1 MSKPRISYVDPST
14 INDPAMI
21 AEFERCAREG
31 TPRPESQAIRAHV
44 PATFWSFANTWR
56 DVFKNGVADH
66 KIKELCRIY
75 VSRSVLCE
83 FCGNQRSIKAAKS
96 GLKED
101 DYSDLINFESSTRYD
116 ERQKAAL
123 AYAEAITWDLPATD
137 ELWDRLHKH
146 FSEPEL
152 VEIGYFVAITMGQQR
167 WLRTLNIEHHQIL
180 AGTDASMAP
189 GFEIIGRTSAFETGR
204 RLLGQDQHQTRKT
217 GCRVTSQTT
226 MKSAIRPAPA
236 SQAAKAEPRIRV
248 RGLGKHYGSLEV
260 FRNIDFEVGER
271 EIVAIVGPS
280 GCGKT
285 TLLRCIDGL
294 LPHDAGEIWVGTE
307 RVTEPIAGVAMV
319 FQHFGLFPWKTVFEN
334 VAYGLRMA
342 GAPKADIAHKVPEF
356 IKLVGLTGFENAFPY
371 QMSGGMQQRCGLA
384 RALAVEPNVLLM
396 DEPFAAVDAQTRE
409 ILQFELLRIWEQRP
423 TAMIFVTH
431 SIEEAVLL
439 GHRVIVLK
447 GRPSSIHETITIDL
461 PHPRTRETLREPR
474 FAELRERVWGTLMR
488 EAREAEFQLER

>member
-1 MSKPRISYVDPST
+1 MDALAEVISSVRSPGKQSGPSTVSKLRRNRCPYGIIAATCAPSGQPRRRPEARDNISGRMLQMSKPRISYIDPST
-14 INDPAMI
+14 IKDPAMI
-21 AEFERCAREG
+21 TEFERCAREG

-83 FCGNQRSIKAAKS
+83 FCGNQRSIKAAKA

-189 GFEIIGRTSAFETGR
+189 GFETADALKRSKEAEDYWARINGKPS
-204 RLLGQDQHQTRKT
+204 K
-217 GCRVTSQTT
+217 
-226 MKSAIRPAPA
+226 
-236 SQAAKAEPRIRV
+236 QAAE
-248 RGLGKHYGSLEV
+248 
-260 FRNIDFEVGER
+260 
-271 EIVAIVGPS
+271 
-280 GCGKT
+280 
-285 TLLRCIDGL
+285 
-294 LPHDAGEIWVGTE
+294 
-307 RVTEPIAGVAMV
+307 
-319 FQHFGLFPWKTVFEN
+319 
-334 VAYGLRMA
+334 
-342 GAPKADIAHKVPEF
+342 
-356 IKLVGLTGFENAFPY
+356 
-371 QMSGGMQQRCGLA
+371 
-384 RALAVEPNVLLM
+384 
-396 DEPFAAVDAQTRE
+396 
-409 ILQFELLRIWEQRP
+409 
-423 TAMIFVTH
+423 
-431 SIEEAVLL
+431 
-439 GHRVIVLK
+439 
-447 GRPSSIHETITIDL
+447 
-461 PHPRTRETLREPR
+461 
-474 FAELRERVWGTLMR
+474 
-488 EAREAEFQLER
+488 